1 MSLVALRDGSW
12 LTASRARLWAIAV
25 LIASA
30 AGIIY
35 LLATSNGLNDFQGR
49 PLGTDFSNTYVA
61 GRYILEGKPEAP
73 FDPHLQF
80 ERAKEIFG
88 EQTPM
93 YGWHY
98 PPFFHFIAAPLA
110 ALPYLAAFAVWQ
122 GVTLLLYLLAMRAI
136 ARGGPRDDGPVDAY
150 GTWLLALAF
159 PAVFV
164 NLGHGQ
170 NGFLTAALIGF
181 ALLWLDRRPIIAG
194 ILFGLLAYK
203 PQYGLLIPLVLAVT
217 GRWRTICAAAATVA
231 LLIVAVT
238 LAFGIET
245 WRAFF
250 AAAGFSRE
258 VLEHGGRWHMIQSVY
273 AWVRLW
279 GGSVALAYAVQGI
292 VTLGVAAALAWLW
305 RSPAA
310 FPLKAAA
317 LCIGMLL
324 ATPYSIDYDMML
336 LAPAIAFLAVH
347 GRRHGFAPYA
357 LSALAVLWAVP
368 LAARSVAQATLV
380 PIGVIAMLALFALV
394 LHWARSNHV
403 LATAATPAE

>member
-12 LTASRARLWAIAV
+12 LNASRARLWAIAV

-30 AGIIY
+30 AGIVY
-35 LLATSNGLNDFQGR
+35 LLATSDGLNDFQGR

-61 GRYILEGKPEAP
+61 GRYILDGRPEAP
-73 FDPHLQF
+73 FDPQLQF
-80 ERAKEIFG
+80 ERARQIFG
-88 EQTPM
+88 AQTPM

-98 PPFFHFIAAPLA
+98 PPFFHFVAAPLA
-110 ALPYLAAFAVWQ
+110 LLPYLAAFAVWQ
-122 GVTLLLYLLAMRAI
+122 GVTLILYLLAMRAI
-136 ARGGPRDDGPVDAY
+136 AAGGSREQGTAAD

-181 ALLWLDRRPIIAG
+181 ALLWLDRRPIVAG

-203 PQYGLLIPLVLAVT
+203 PQYGLLIPLVLAAT
-217 GRWRTICAAAATVA
+217 GRWRTVFAAAATVT
-231 LLIVAVT
+231 LLILAVT

-250 AAAGFSRE
+250 ASAGFSRE

-273 AWVRLW
+273 SWVRLW

-292 VTLGVAAALAWLW
+292 VTLAVAAALVWLW
-305 RSPAA
+305 RSGAA
-310 FPLKAAA
+310 FALKAAA
-317 LCIGMLL
+317 LCIGVLL

-336 LAPAIAFLAVH
+336 LAPAIVFLAVH
-347 GRRHGFAPYA
+347 GRQHGFAPYA
-357 LSALAVLWAVP
+357 ISALAGVWAVP
-368 LAARSVAQATLV
+368 LAARSVAQATFI
-380 PIGVIAMLALFALV
+380 PIGVIAMLALFTLV
-394 LHWARSNHV
+394 LHWARGDRLV
-403 LATAATPAE
+403 AATARPAE